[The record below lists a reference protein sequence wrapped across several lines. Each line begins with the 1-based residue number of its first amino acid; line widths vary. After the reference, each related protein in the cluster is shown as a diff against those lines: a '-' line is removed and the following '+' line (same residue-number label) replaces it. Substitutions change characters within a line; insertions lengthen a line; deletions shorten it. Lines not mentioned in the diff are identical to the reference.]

1 MKSNKIDDFGDIS
14 PSYIP
19 PSLTQ
24 KHVFH
29 LLIKARRLRRK
40 SNPVGGLKQPD
51 CHIKA
56 TQLPC
61 CGTLFSLKSCSIPHT
76 LLSPFLHSP
85 VCTTAVTHV
94 YGGRH
99 TRRTTTVAHACHGR
113 RTLNSKG
120 ARAQQDV
127 AKEAPDRSKG
137 STGSGRPL

>member
-1 MKSNKIDDFGDIS
+1 MKSNKIDDFRDIS

-19 PSLTQ
+19 PSLTLL
-24 KHVFH
+24 HVFH
-29 LLIKARRLRRK
+29 LLIKARRLRSK
-40 SNPVGGLKQPD
+40 SNPVGGLKQLD

-76 LLSPFLHSP
+76 LLSPFQHSP
-85 VCTTAVTHV
+85 GCTTAVTHV

-120 ARAQQDV
+120 ARTQQDV
-127 AKEAPDRSKG
+127 AKEVPDRSKG
-137 STGSGRPL
+137 STGSERPL